1 MQVPFEEGLGLPAV
15 DEKHLLIDQ
24 AIDAVVSAMDNHR
37 EDEIVQPWGAAF
49 LAQAFL
55 LYTTPSRAGQII
67 AQEHARRL
75 QSASSDAQPS
85 SSSAESSGKAGVGE
99 QAVDS
104 KATTETAAA
113 AALRA
118 AKGKAK
124 IEIPPHQG
132 RDSQGS
138 VSAPVVNVPFYG
150 QDIDALPGA
159 YMAAAIRA
167 NLKKACKAL
176 LKLAGLLESNT
187 DAASNS
193 LRRGWCEAMEIMVC
207 TFGRLS
213 LDVERGLVAAKWT
226 QFSLENQQTQG
237 QLRGPAEGSQPA
249 AEQTVPTAP
258 FSFPEP
264 AALGLGSS
272 AGNPFSIP
280 AAHSPFPAAL
290 GFPSSYSVSHIE
302 VTTYIAALSNA
313 AAMTAGGSQLLPA
326 FLGNGLGFNFEP
338 QALAAALGGTPASAN
353 PPAPTTP
360 PESGA
365 GPSKTPSSSYT
376 LAGGSS
382 RPATTLHAAAN
393 LPPAFTNFGAP
404 ASAPWQ
410 QGASFTNFGLT
421 HYSQSAEEEETW
433 KALARFCRDYAVE
446 EWRLAAHLTGQTAKP
461 LGFKAHL
468 LNVLSIA
475 TKSLTVQDDA
485 DVMHSL
491 CLLITEIFLVSH
503 ERFLLGHHSCEF
515 SAFGGQKVN
524 MPDFIA

>member
-1 MQVPFEEGLGLPAV
+1 MPFEEGLGLPAV

-24 AIDAVVSAMDNHR
+24 AIDAVVAAMDNHR

-67 AQEHARRL
+67 AQEHSRRV
-75 QSASSDAQPS
+75 QSTNFDAQPS
-85 SSSAESSGKAGVGE
+85 AAHPDMASSSS
-99 QAVDS
+99 QANPANPALLNPDP
-104 KATTETAAA
+104 ATGAAA
-113 AALRA
+113 ART
-118 AKGKAK
+118 AKGKAPL
-124 IEIPPHQG
+124 ETSPQS
-132 RDSQGS
+132 RDSSG
-138 VSAPVVNVPFYG
+138 AANAKLGDVPYYG

-159 YMAAAIRA
+159 FMAAAIRA

-187 DAASNS
+187 DTASNS

-226 QFSLENQQTQG
+226 QFSLENHQTQG
-237 QLRGPAEGSQPA
+237 QLRGPTDGAQPLS
-249 AEQTVPTAP
+249 EQNPQLPP
-258 FSFPEP
+258 FSFPDP
-264 AALGLGSS
+264 AALGLGNG
-272 AGNPFSIP
+272 AGNPLSLP
-280 AAHSPFPAAL
+280 AGQNPFPAAV

-313 AAMTAGGSQLLPA
+313 AAMSAGGSQLLPA
-326 FLGNGLGFNFEP
+326 FLGNGLGFNLEP
-338 QALAAALGGTPASAN
+338 QALAAALGGGPALNPLSNPPTN
-353 PPAPTTP
+353 PPANLPAPTASI
-360 PESGA
+360 ESNP
-365 GPSKTPSSSYT
+365 GPSKASSSSYT

-393 LPPAFTNFGAP
+393 IPPALTNFGTP

-421 HYSQSAEEEETW
+421 HYSQSGEEEDTW

-491 CLLITEIFLVSH
+491 CLLITEIFLVS
-503 ERFLLGHHSCEF
+503 RRAYRNCLLL
-515 SAFGGQKVN
+515 QT
-524 MPDFIA
+524 